1 MVKDFNSSRTVMI
14 YIFGREEKRREEKRY
29 LIVRVSVDTIHCLAM
44 KEKSSKREGGREGD
58 FVRFAPNKV
67 LRNSEPLDP
76 PFPRNWNSQ
85 R

>member
-14 YIFGREEKRREEKRY
+14 YIYSKEKRREEKRY

>member
-1 MVKDFNSSRTVMI
+1 MVKNSSRTVMI
-14 YIFGREEKRREEKRY
+14 YIYSEEKRREEKRY

-44 KEKSSKREGGREGD
+44 KEKSSKRKRRGGD